1 MTDYTK
7 TDSDITGPF
16 TEGMLVEK
24 NISGSED
31 TKATVAVFAS
41 SYLFTSSADSMVSG
55 NNLSLFSGLLGNLVS
70 TDDNAAAFTIPVKEY
85 TLAQMTIPSKSVVI
99 IGALVTVIIPLAL
112 LITGL
117 VIWLKRRRR

>member
-1 MTDYTK
+1 
-7 TDSDITGPF
+7 
-16 TEGMLVEK
+16 
-24 NISGSED
+24 
-31 TKATVAVFAS
+31 
-41 SYLFTSSADSMVSG
+41 MVSG